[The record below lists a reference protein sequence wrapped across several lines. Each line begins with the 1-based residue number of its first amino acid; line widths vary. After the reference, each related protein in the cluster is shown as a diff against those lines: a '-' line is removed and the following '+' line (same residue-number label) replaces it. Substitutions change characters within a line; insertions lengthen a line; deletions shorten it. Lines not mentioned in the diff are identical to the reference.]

1 MILLVTYD
9 LKGPAG
15 SYADLFDELK
25 SQQSWCHYMASTW
38 LVQTD
43 LDADALVD
51 QLRRYFK
58 GGDRL
63 LVVPLQPG
71 YQGLL
76 PKKAWNWI
84 KNHRDWFDT
93 RDDSK

>member
-15 SYADLFDELK
+15 SYSDLFELLK
-25 SQQSWCHYMASTW
+25 EQDSWWHYMSSTW

-43 LDADALVD
+43 LDADQLVD
-51 QLRRYFK
+51 QIRAYIK
-58 GGDRL
+58 PGDRL
-63 LVVPLQPG
+63 LVLPMKPG

-76 PKKAWNWI
+76 PRKAWTWI
-84 KNHRDWFDT
+84 KNHKDW
-93 RDDSK
+93 